1 MTEQTLSVLVVDD
14 NPFDVRLLKELIAET
29 KVPVTIRI
37 AKNGEQG
44 MSELMEMIKK
54 PPLPD
59 LVFLDLKMPGESG
72 HYVLDFIRSKEALAK
87 VKVIV
92 YTGSVYQ
99 SDEYRAWKNRADGYL
114 IKPSGKVEMETATKK
129 LRRILEAFQAS
140 KG

>member
-1 MTEQTLSVLVVDD
+1 MTEPNLSVLVIDD
-14 NPFDVRLLKELIAET
+14 NPFDVRLLKELIVET

-44 MSELMEMIKK
+44 MSELLDMVKD

-59 LVFLDLKMPGESG
+59 LIFLDLNMPGESG
-72 HYVLDFIRSKEALAK
+72 HFVLDFIRGKEALAK

-92 YTGSVYQ
+92 YTGSVYR
-99 SDEYRAWKNRADGYL
+99 SDEYRAWKNKADAYL
-114 IKPSGKVEMETATKK
+114 IKPSGRVEMEAATKK
-129 LRRILEAFQAS
+129 LRRILETLRTA